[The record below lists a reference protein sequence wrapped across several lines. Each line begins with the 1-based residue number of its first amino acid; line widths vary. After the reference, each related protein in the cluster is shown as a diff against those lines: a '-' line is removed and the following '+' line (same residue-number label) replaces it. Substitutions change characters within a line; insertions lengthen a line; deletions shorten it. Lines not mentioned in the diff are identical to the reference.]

1 MRRYTLNSQRN
12 FQLYPILIPSIFPR
26 LLNCMAIY
34 LFSIA
39 FVSLLK
45 NCTNAVYSSGST
57 VQPQL
62 SDSFLVLGKQS
73 QQMFFITAA
82 VQAMQT
88 RENVACPENFFFLV
102 TLADAVAQWIHRKL
116 PCCLQ
121 RIAQLAPQVLRKFST
136 LSYFCTLFLA
146 LLYEHKDQ
154 NKQSVQLC

>member
-102 TLADAVAQWIHRKL
+102 TLADAVAQ
-116 PCCLQ
+116 
-121 RIAQLAPQVLRKFST
+121 
-136 LSYFCTLFLA
+136 
-146 LLYEHKDQ
+146 
-154 NKQSVQLC
+154 